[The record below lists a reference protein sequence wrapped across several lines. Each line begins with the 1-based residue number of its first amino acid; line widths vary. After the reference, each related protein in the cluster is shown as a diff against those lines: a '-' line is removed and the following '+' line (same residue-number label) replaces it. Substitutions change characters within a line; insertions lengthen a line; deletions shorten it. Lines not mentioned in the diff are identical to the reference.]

1 MFQHWKLS
9 SHMVKESELTA
20 VAAGLPGA
28 TPLQVAKGF
37 ARTSSI
43 GILLTSA
50 DSCGLANTISR
61 RSLILSERPRR
72 SFRSSMTR
80 LYGNKKQRFSFNM
93 AREAAKT
100 KKYLHSRQANIV
112 NVYISSW
119 KTLVVDQ

>member
-1 MFQHWKLS
+1 MI
-9 SHMVKESELTA
+9 ESELTA

-28 TPLQVAKGF
+28 TPLQLAKGF

-43 GILLTSA
+43 GILLTS

-80 LYGNKKQRFSFNM
+80 LYGDKKHGLSFNV
-93 AREAAKT
+93 AGDVAKT
-100 KKYLHSRQANIV
+100 KEYLHS
-112 NVYISSW
+112 
-119 KTLVVDQ
+119 